1 MNGSSMDVTLSPINK
16 RRMPKD
22 IFDGGSI
29 RRMKRDIKLFKKTKV
44 FYRERRLQVGAS
56 TSNRNSR
63 GDHGDVFLLSDV
75 FVIKSSLVSN
85 KPDCG

>member
-1 MNGSSMDVTLSPINK
+1 MDVTLSPNNK
-16 RRMPKD
+16 RMMPKD
-22 IFDGGSI
+22 IFGGGSI

-44 FYRERRLQVGAS
+44 FYRDTRLQVGAI

-63 GDHGDVFLLSDV
+63 GDHGDVCLPSDV
-75 FVIKSSLVSN
+75 FVLKPSLVSN